1 MGGVTEPGIVVGV
14 ETNAVWVEAD
24 RSAACGR
31 CAARAGCGQ
40 GALSALLQQGKG
52 RVKALSSDTLQAS
65 SCRVGDE
72 VMIEIP
78 DSTLL
83 GGTLWLYGSPL
94 MMGTGFSLWA
104 ASWGDLWAA
113 SAFCLGLLSGF
124 AILRQLSYR
133 FQGRL
138 PGMAEPRLASK
149 TAEPHSELLAKQ

>member
-1 MGGVTEPGIVVGV
+1 
-14 ETNAVWVEAD
+14 
-24 RSAACGR
+24 
-31 CAARAGCGQ
+31 
-40 GALSALLQQGKG
+40 
-52 RVKALSSDTLQAS
+52 
-65 SCRVGDE
+65 
-72 VMIEIP
+72 MIEIP

-94 MMGTGFSLWA
+94 MLGTAFSLSV

-124 AILRQLSYR
+124 AILHQVSYR

-149 TAEPHSELLAKQ
+149 AAEPHFELLAKQ

>member
-65 SCRVGDE
+65 SCQVGDE

-94 MMGTGFSLWA
+94 MLGTAFSLSV

-124 AILRQLSYR
+124 AILHQVSYR

-149 TAEPHSELLAKQ
+149 AAEPHFELLAKQ

>member
-1 MGGVTEPGIVVGV
+1 
-14 ETNAVWVEAD
+14 
-24 RSAACGR
+24 
-31 CAARAGCGQ
+31 
-40 GALSALLQQGKG
+40 LSALLQQGKG

-65 SCRVGDE
+65 SCQIGDE

-94 MMGTGFSLWA
+94 MLATGFSLWA

-113 SAFCLGLLSGF
+113 SAFCLGLVSGF

-149 TAEPHSELLAKQ
+149 DCGAAFRAARKTVTSILLDVEYGHDGTRCVVCFCFLGPVRFRQPVDCGAA

>member
-1 MGGVTEPGIVVGV
+1 MGGVTEPGVVVAV

-52 RVKALSSDTLQAS
+52 RVRALSSEALQAS
-65 SCRVGDE
+65 SCQLGDE

-83 GGTLWLYGSPL
+83 GGTLWLYGAPL
-94 MMGTGFSLWA
+94 ILGTGFSLWA

-113 SAFCLGLLSGF
+113 GSFCLGLSSGF
-124 AILRQLSYR
+124 AILRQLSRR
-133 FQGRL
+133 FNGRL
-138 PGMAEPRLASK
+138 PGMVEPRLVSK
-149 TAEPHSELLAKQ
+149 TAEPNFELLAKQ